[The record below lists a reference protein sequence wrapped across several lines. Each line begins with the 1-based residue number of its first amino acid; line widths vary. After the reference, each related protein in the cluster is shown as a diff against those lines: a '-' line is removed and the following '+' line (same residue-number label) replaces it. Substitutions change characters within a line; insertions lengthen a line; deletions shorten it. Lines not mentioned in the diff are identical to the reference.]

1 MDRSRSNQFAWNL
14 VTRMD
19 RRWVLQGLGVTLVA
33 AALLT
38 RPIPT
43 AAQEATPAAPLIG
56 ETFVGETSDADA
68 FVAVVVA
75 EPQAGE
81 EARQVRA
88 YLCDAAEI
96 VEWFTGSA
104 SGDEVELS
112 SEDGARLTAAL
123 SPAAVSGEI
132 TLATGGTLT
141 FDATPATGVAGLYT
155 INFTDEGMV
164 RGAAVDGQAQLEGLV
179 AAAPLVAPG
188 AEEGHYPIVLT
199 ISRADGE
206 AGAIL
211 GSVSASEAGEGRLIV
226 LPDGRSKGTAGCGP
240 RGCGGGGGRFS
251 ITQ

>member
-1 MDRSRSNQFAWNL
+1 MDRSRTNQFARNL

-19 RRWVLQGLGVTLVA
+19 RRRALQGVGVTLA

-38 RPIPT
+38 RPMPT
-43 AAQEATPAAPLIG
+43 AAQEATPAAPLMG

-88 YLCDAAEI
+88 YLCDAAEN
-96 VEWFTGSA
+96 VAWFTGSA
-104 SGDEVELS
+104 SGEEVELS

-123 SPAAVSGEI
+123 TPAAVSGEI
-132 TLATGGTLT
+132 TLANGGTLT
-141 FDATPATGVAGLYT
+141 FEAAPATGVAGLYT
-155 INFTDEGMV
+155 ITLTDEGMV

-179 AAAPLVAPG
+179 AAAPLVAPD
-188 AEEGHYPIVLT
+188 AEDGHYPIVLT
-199 ISRADGE
+199 IRRADGE

-211 GSVSASEAGEGRLIV
+211 GSVSASGAAEGRLIV
-226 LPDGRSKGTAGCGP
+226 LPDGRSKGTAGCA
-240 RGCGGGGGRFS
+240 RCKGGGQTLS